1 MGMATPRLGVVATM
15 STMSYPPFMLARLS
29 STIDSLTRG
38 RFGWNIVTSAEDLAA
53 QNFGMDK
60 LPLREHRYAMADEY
74 MHVVRALFDSWEPD
88 AIVLDRKNG
97 VYADPS
103 KVHTIDHKGEF
114 YQVRGPL
121 NTVPSPQGRPV
132 FVQAGASPRG
142 RDFAAQH
149 ADSII
154 SVANGVEGMKA
165 FREDIRARAVAQG
178 RDPNEIKV
186 LFCITPTLADTE
198 EEARAKYIRTTT
210 SDNFVTDILSS
221 ISAITEIDFSQ
232 FEVDKPLPHKLVTN
246 GESGSLDKF
255 QQWGSGK
262 TLRELAADGGGG
274 LVSSLEL
281 IGTPDQVADKMGEAM
296 AEVGGDGFL
305 ITTPVL
311 RVSRR
316 YLVEIADGLV
326 PALQRRGLVR
336 TDYAHQKL
344 RDNLHGVLNAVG
356 QCAPVEQGP
365 PPGSSTITRQSY
377 RDAMARLG
385 AAVNIVTTDGPGGRA
400 RLHRLGGVQR
410 HRHAADP
417 AGLPQQR
424 QFGEPRLPRQ
434 WRALRQHAGL
444 GPGGPVAAVRRPH
457 ARPPSASPPPT
468 GRSPPPARR
477 C

>member
-1 MGMATPRLGVVATM
+1 MADNRFHLAWFMNFTPDEWREPFGNGGLPWDGQFYIEMAQTLERACFDYIMIEDKLMVPETYGGSRDFALRNAMMVPKHDPAPLAVAMGMATQRLGVVATM
-15 STMSYPPFMLARLS
+15 STMSYPPFLLARLS

-60 LPLREHRYAMADEY
+60 LPLREQRYAMADEY

-88 AIVLDRKNG
+88 AIVLDRRNG

-114 YQVRGPL
+114 FQVRGPL

-142 RDFAAQH
+142 RDFAARH

-165 FREDIRARAVAQG
+165 FRDDIRARAVAQG
-178 RDPNEIKV
+178 RDPDEIKV

-198 EEARAKYIRTTT
+198 EEARAKYVRTTT

-221 ISAITEIDFSQ
+221 ISAITEIDFAE
-232 FEVDKPLPHKLVTN
+232 FDVDKPLPHKLTTN

-281 IGTPDQVADKMGEAM
+281 IGTPEQVADRMGEAM

-336 TDYAHQKL
+336 TAYAHQKL
-344 RDNLHGVLNAVG
+344 RDNLM
-356 QCAPVEQGP
+356 E
-365 PPGSSTITRQSY
+365 
-377 RDAMARLG
+377 
-385 AAVNIVTTDGPGGRA
+385 
-400 RLHRLGGVQR
+400 
-410 HRHAADP
+410 
-417 AGLPQQR
+417 
-424 QFGEPRLPRQ
+424 F
-434 WRALRQHAGL
+434 
-444 GPGGPVAAVRRPH
+444 
-457 ARPPSASPPPT
+457 
-468 GRSPPPARR
+468 
-477 C
+477 

>member
-1 MGMATPRLGVVATM
+1 MTDNRFHLAWFMNFTPDEWREPFGNGGLPWDGQFYVEMAQTLERACFDYIMIEDKLMVPETYGGSRDFALKNAMMVPKHDPAPLAVAMGMATQRLGVVATM

-281 IGTPDQVADKMGEAM
+281 IGTPDQVADKMGDAM

-336 TDYAHQKL
+336 TEYAHQKL
-344 RDNLHGVLNAVG
+344 RDNLM
-356 QCAPVEQGP
+356 E
-365 PPGSSTITRQSY
+365 
-377 RDAMARLG
+377 
-385 AAVNIVTTDGPGGRA
+385 
-400 RLHRLGGVQR
+400 
-410 HRHAADP
+410 
-417 AGLPQQR
+417 
-424 QFGEPRLPRQ
+424 F
-434 WRALRQHAGL
+434 
-444 GPGGPVAAVRRPH
+444 
-457 ARPPSASPPPT
+457 
-468 GRSPPPARR
+468 
-477 C
+477 